1 MFHTL
6 KKAWGVPEIR
16 KKILYTLLM
25 IILFRFGCAVTVP
38 FINTDVVKEW
48 MQNNA
53 KDGGFLDYLNTITGN
68 ALEKATVFSLSI
80 TPFIN
85 ASIIMQLLTYALP
98 PLERMRDEGEEGRKK
113 IDKITAFVAMVL
125 AVFMSFAYYLTL
137 KHTTNVEDAEGNYIG
152 NALKYTTGSDGVFA
166 AFVIIALFVAG
177 ALIVVWM
184 GNRISDKGI
193 GNGISMLLFAG
204 IAARFPNDAALLIR
218 LTIDSIKNG
227 QNGKYLWV
235 SLAYLIFIIFE
246 IGFIVFMNEAERR
259 IPIQYAKRV
268 VGRKQYGGQKTH
280 IPIKVIMSGVMPIIF
295 AMSFM
300 ALPQTIELFK
310 GQPTTTSG
318 FYYHFCKFFDRTSW
332 SYAILY
338 FLLVIAFNYFYVS
351 IQYNPIEIA
360 NNLRQSNG
368 GIPGIRPGKP
378 TSDYIQRVLNKISLI
393 GAIFLGF
400 IAVIPI
406 FMAMADKEL
415 QQLSMGGTTILIAVS
430 VALETTRTLES
441 HLMMRHH
448 KGFLQ

>member
-1 MFHTL
+1 MFQTL
-6 KKAWGVPEIR
+6 RKAWGVPEIR

-25 IILFRFGCAVTVP
+25 IILFRFGCAVAVP
-38 FINTDVVKEW
+38 FLNTDVVKTW
-48 MQNNA
+48 MDTNA
-53 KDGGFLDYLNTITGN
+53 TDGGFLDYLNTITGG
-68 ALEKATVFSLSI
+68 AMSQATVFSLSI

-113 IDKITAFVAMVL
+113 IDKITAVVAMFL

-137 KHTTNVEDAEGNYIG
+137 RNMKDVKDESGTVIG
-152 NALKYTTGSDGVFA
+152 NALKYMSGGEGVFA
-166 AFVIIALFVAG
+166 AFVIIACFVAG

-184 GNRISDKGI
+184 GNRVSDKGI
-193 GNGISMLLFAG
+193 GNGISIILFAG
-204 IAARFPNDAALLIR
+204 IAARFPTDAALLFT
-218 LTIDSIKNG
+218 LTKNSIKNG
-227 QNGKYLWV
+227 QNGKYLWITI
-235 SLAYLIFIIFE
+235 AYYLFIIAE
-246 IGFIVFMNEAERR
+246 IAFIVYMNEAERR

-300 ALPQTIELFK
+300 SLPSAVQILKPNPHDGT
-310 GQPTTTSG
+310 
-318 FYYHFCKFFDRTSW
+318 FYAKFCDFFSTRSW
-332 SYAILY
+332 GYAVIY
-338 FLLVIAFNYFYVS
+338 FLLIIAFNYFYVS
-351 IQYNPIEIA
+351 IQYNPVEIA

-378 TSDYIQRVLNKISLI
+378 TSDYIQRVLNKISLV
-393 GAIFLGF
+393 GAIFLGI

-406 FMAMADKEL
+406 FISMADEQL
-415 QQLSMGGTTILIAVS
+415 RTLSMGGTTILIAVS

>member
-1 MFHTL
+1 VFNTL

-25 IILFRFGCAVTVP
+25 IVLFRFGCAVAVP
-38 FINTDVVKEW
+38 FLNTDVVKTW
-48 MQNNA
+48 MTSHQ
-53 KDGGFLDYLNTITGN
+53 DGGFLDYLNTITGDAMAN
-68 ALEKATVFSLSI
+68 ATVFSLSI

-113 IDKITAFVAMVL
+113 IDRITAFVAMVL
-125 AVFMSFAYYLTL
+125 AIFMSFAYYLTL
-137 KHTTNVEDAEGNYIG
+137 KNGMRNVTDDNGNVVG
-152 NALKYTTGSDGVFA
+152 DALKYMSGGEGVFA
-166 AFVIIALFVAG
+166 AFVIIACFVAG

-184 GNRISDKGI
+184 GNRISDKGL
-193 GNGISMLLFAG
+193 GNGISILLFAG
-204 IAARFPNDAALLIR
+204 IAARFPKDAALLIR
-218 LTIDSIKNG
+218 LTRDNPS
-227 QNGKYLWV
+227 KYLFV
-235 SLAYLIFIIFE
+235 TLAYLVFIIFE

-300 ALPQTIELFK
+300 SLPSAIALIKRNPND
-310 GQPTTTSG
+310 GS
-318 FYYHFCKFFDRTSW
+318 FYSRFLNFFSTRGW
-332 SYAILY
+332 GYAVIY
-338 FLLVIAFNYFYVS
+338 FLLIIAFNYFYVS
-351 IQYNPIEIA
+351 IQYNPVEIA

-378 TSDYIQRVLNKISLI
+378 TSDYIQKVLNKISLV
-393 GAIFLGF
+393 GAIFLGI

-406 FMAMADKEL
+406 FMGMADPQL
-415 QQLSMGGTTILIAVS
+415 RTLSMGGTTILIAVS